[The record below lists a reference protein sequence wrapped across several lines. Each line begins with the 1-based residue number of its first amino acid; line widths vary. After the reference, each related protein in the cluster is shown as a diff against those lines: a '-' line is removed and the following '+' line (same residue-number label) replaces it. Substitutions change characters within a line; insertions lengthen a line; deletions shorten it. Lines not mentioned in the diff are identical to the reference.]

1 MRSRLAVNGHVVA
14 LLILGAAHL
23 GAQTVCDDDGRRPA
37 PQPGFGLLQCVGGAC
52 DIYGGTPSAPE
63 HRFTVEPRVWRIAHP
78 GPADGVLEEGDQL
91 VAVDGAP
98 ITTRRAGQRLAQLSA
113 QTPLTLTVRR
123 AGLTRSVRL
132 QPAVG
137 CNYPM
142 LVVTETSQL
151 PAELTR
157 PAHARPRGGTT
168 VDAPFEL
175 GITLACG
182 DCRWIRRYDGG
193 LEWQTLEVPRVVA
206 ITPDGPASRSAL
218 AVGDQLLTVDGRVM
232 MSEAGARYLG
242 SLRPGQ
248 RVVIGYAHGTEI
260 RTTTLS
266 TGAPRTTR

>member
-1 MRSRLAVNGHVVA
+1 MPSRLALHRKVIA
-14 LLILGAAHL
+14 LLMLGATHV
-23 GAQTVCDDDGRRPA
+23 GAQAVCDDDGRRPA

-78 GPADGVLEEGDQL
+78 GPADGVLEEGDQI

-98 ITTRRAGQRLAQLSA
+98 ITTRRAGQRLAQLSVQA
-113 QTPLTLTVRR
+113 PLMLTVRR
-123 AGLTRSVRL
+123 AGATRSVRV
-132 QPAVG
+132 QPVVG
-137 CNYPM
+137 CNYPI

-151 PAELTR
+151 PAELAR
-157 PAHARPRGGTT
+157 PARARTGGGVI

-182 DCRWIRRYDGG
+182 DCRWVRRYDGA

-206 ITPDGPASRSAL
+206 IAPDGPAARSGL
-218 AVGDQLLTVDGRVM
+218 SVGDQLLTVDGRVI
-232 MSEAGARYLG
+232 MSEVGARYLG

-248 RVVIGYAHGTEI
+248 RVELGYAHGTGI
-260 RTTTLS
+260 HSTSLS
-266 TGAPRTTR
+266 TGAPRAPR